1 MPTTKKKMP
10 SLDDLQEK
18 ILIHEPDADV
28 SLVRKAFYFSHEAH
42 CSQKRIEG
50 SPYIGHPLA
59 VASTLADMH
68 MDYKA
73 IIAGLL
79 HDTVEDTE
87 TRIDDIKDIF
97 GDEVAFLVEGLTKL
111 SKIESKSREDTQAE
125 NFRKM
130 FLAMAEDIRVLIIK
144 FADRL
149 HNLKTLEYLP
159 PSKQRRIA
167 SETLDIYAPLANRL
181 GIGWLKSSFEDLSF
195 RYLLPDV
202 YNDIARKVA
211 KRKEEL
217 EDYMNDV
224 ASIVKKQLKKE
235 GIKAKVDWRVKNFY
249 SIYQKMVAQRI
260 LFDQVHDA
268 LGIRI
273 ITQTKSDC
281 YAILGIIHSLWT
293 PIPGQFKDYIAMPKS
308 NLYQSLHT
316 TVIGPQGSR
325 VEFQVRTEEMHM
337 IAEEGIASH
346 WAYKEKGKIKERD
359 TKYIAWL
366 RELVHSQRDLRDAKE
381 FLEEVKGEVT
391 PEVVYVITPTGDIT
405 ELPKGSTPVDFAY
418 SIHSE
423 VGHGCVGAKANGRI
437 VPLRYEL
444 RNGDTIEIIKS
455 SSHGPSKDWLNFVVT
470 QRAKSQVK
478 QWIKKEERK
487 QSIALGTR
495 LLETELKRH
504 NIPLAKLKSRD
515 IKQVIDSFS
524 LKSLDDLYVS
534 IGFGKVSPHQV
545 ANRLLPPQEKEV
557 ADELALHTKEVK
569 ERKEFKGINIK
580 GIDNILYNI
589 GKCCYPVPG
598 DRLTGFVTRGK
609 GVTIHRKDC
618 PNLQRI
624 AMDDARIITVEWSP
638 EDNETTP
645 AKILVETVDKPGIL
659 ANLSALI
666 SADEVNISHL
676 EASSSS
682 DNRAHFTFVLQVK
695 DRTQLSKIT
704 EKISSASGV
713 MAVKR

>member
-1 MPTTKKKMP
+1 MPKTEKDMP
-10 SLDDLQEK
+10 SLNELQEK
-18 ILIHEPDADV
+18 ILVHEPDADV
-28 SLVRKAFYFSHEAH
+28 TLLRKAFYFSHEAH

-111 SKIESKSREDTQAE
+111 SKMESKSREDTQAE

-149 HNLKTLEYLP
+149 HNMKTLEYLSP
-159 PSKQRRIA
+159 AKQRRIA

-217 EDYMNDV
+217 EDYMNEV
-224 ASIVKKQLKKE
+224 SSIVKKQLKKE
-235 GIKAKVDWRVKNFY
+235 GIKAEVNWRVKHFY
-249 SIYQKMVAQRI
+249 GIYQKMVTQRI
-260 LFDQVHDA
+260 LFDQVHDV
-268 LGIRI
+268 LGVRI
-273 ITQTKSDC
+273 ITQSKSDC

-316 TVIGPQGSR
+316 TVIGPKGSR

-346 WAYKEKGKIKERD
+346 WVYKEKGKLKERD
-359 TKYIAWL
+359 AKYIAWL
-366 RELVHSQRDLRDAKE
+366 RELVQSRDERDARE

-391 PEVVYVITPTGDIT
+391 LEVVYVITPTGDIK
-405 ELPKGSTPVDFAY
+405 ELPRGSTPVDFAY

-423 VGHGCVGAKANGRI
+423 VGHRCVGAKANGRI

-470 QRAKSQVK
+470 QRAKSQIK

-487 QSIALGTR
+487 QSIALGTK

-504 NIPLAKLKSRD
+504 NIPLAKLKSKD
-515 IKQVIDSFS
+515 IKQILDSFS

-545 ANRLLPPQEKEV
+545 ANRLLPPQEPGI
-557 ADELALHTKEVK
+557 ADELALHTKEVT

-589 GKCCYPVPG
+589 GRCCYPVPG
-598 DRLTGFVTRGK
+598 DRLAGFVTRGK

-624 AMDDARIITVEWSP
+624 AADDARIIAVEWSP
-638 EDNETTP
+638 EDNENTP

-682 DNRAHFTFVLQVK
+682 DNRAHFTFVLQVRDK
-695 DRTQLSKIT
+695 KQLSKIT
-704 EKISSASGV
+704 EKISAASGV
-713 MAVKR
+713 LAVKR